1 MGLLHNLEARL
12 NQIVNGSFS
21 KAFKAEVQPVEL
33 GAALQQEL
41 DNHAALVNGQ
51 VVVPNVFSIELS
63 PTDFGRLNKYFGT
76 LSTELSVVVSN
87 YGAEQRYSALGR
99 PDISFGRGDNLDTG
113 VFRIRSESKE
123 VAAQAVPAFVNPDL
137 TSQIPVAV
145 FTQSVTPTLTSVDGQ
160 EFRLTNSV
168 TNIGRGEEADIRVD
182 DNSVSRIHCAV
193 ILGTDVLVRDLGSTN
208 GTMVDGVIASESALR
223 DGSIIKIG
231 NTTLTYAKR

>member
-1 MGLLHNLEARL
+1 MGLLNNLEARL

-21 KAFKAEVQPVEL
+21 KAFKSEVQPVEL

-41 DNHAALVNGQ
+41 DNHAELVNGQ

-76 LSTELSVVVSN
+76 LSTELSVVVSS
-87 YGAEQRYSALGR
+87 YGTEQRYNALGQ
-99 PDISFGRGDNLDTG
+99 PKINFGHADDLDTG
-113 VFRIRSESKE
+113 VFRIRSESKAITPQ
-123 VAAQAVPAFVNPDL
+123 AAPTYVNPDL
-137 TSQIPVAV
+137 TSQIPVAA
-145 FTQSVTPTLTSVDGQ
+145 FTQSVTPTLTSVDGH
-160 EFRLTNSV
+160 EFKLTNSV

-182 DNSVSRIHCAV
+182 DNGVSRLHCAV